1 MYHYSWLEL
10 IPGLQHAL
18 EGIHV
23 GGFEVGHNA
32 LAIMSAWF
40 VCLLLVALAL
50 VARKGLDAAI
60 ARQGNE
66 RFLAD
71 RTLNLRTGF
80 ELLTEGLDN
89 LLTSILGKHDAR
101 AFFGLLA
108 GLFAYIL
115 TGNLMGLLPGMVPPT
130 DNVNTNLAMAA
141 VVMITFNAVGMK
153 RQGVVA
159 YFKHMAGPMLA
170 VAWLLLPIEMLTM
183 FIVRPVSLTL
193 RLTGNIF
200 GDHTVFGIFSG
211 LFYPYVPMSWIFLG
225 LGLMVSVI
233 QALVFTLL
241 TSVYISLAAPHG
253 DHHH

>member
-1 MYHYSWLEL
+1 MAGY
-10 IPGLQHAL
+10 
-18 EGIHV
+18 
-23 GGFEVGHNA
+23 EVGPNA

-40 VCLLLVALAL
+40 VCFVLVGLAL
-50 VARKGLDAAI
+50 IARSGLDAAA

-66 RFLAD
+66 RYLAD
-71 RTLNLRTGF
+71 SGLNVRTAF

-89 LLTSILGKHDAR
+89 LFTSVLGKHDAR
-101 AFFGLLA
+101 TFFWLLA

-115 TGNLMGLLPGMVPPT
+115 TSNLMGLMPGLVPPT
-130 DNVNTNLAMAA
+130 DNVNTNLAMAL
-141 VVMITFNAVGMK
+141 VVLVVYNGVGIM

-170 VAWLLLPIEMLTM
+170 ISVLILPIEMLTM
-183 FIVRPVSLTL
+183 FVVRPMSLTL

-253 DHHH
+253 DHH